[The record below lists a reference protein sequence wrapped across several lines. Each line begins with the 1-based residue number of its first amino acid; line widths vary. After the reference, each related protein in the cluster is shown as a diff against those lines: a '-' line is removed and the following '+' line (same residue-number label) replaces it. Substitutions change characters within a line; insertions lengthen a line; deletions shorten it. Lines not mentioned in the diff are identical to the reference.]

1 MIIISDTEFIG
12 KLTDIGFVLS
22 EELRKSVNFLNE
34 LKLRDEDKLF
44 LYTEFLNEIREFML
58 MLSEKLEAGEFEML
72 EDKSHELKGVTRN
85 LKFNNLA
92 ETLYRIQLSSSERD
106 TAEVEKS
113 IREFE
118 TAITDYII

>member
-1 MIIISDTEFIG
+1 VIIISDTEFIG

-44 LYTEFLNEIREFML
+44 LYTEFLNEIREFMQ

>member
-44 LYTEFLNEIREFML
+44 LYTEFLNEIREFMQ